1 MSEKPAPRTP
11 PRLLEVI
18 RTEQVSPSLQR
29 ITLGGTA
36 LHGFPCNKKGA
47 HIKVF
52 LPRAHQTQP
61 QLPQLTAQGIQWPEA
76 NECPITRTY
85 SVRDYRVEQNELD
98 VDFVLHGEHSPA
110 SGWALTAK
118 VGDFLGI
125 AGPGG
130 PDPLLSPADWHLLAG
145 DMTALPAISA
155 LLEDLP
161 ASAQGF
167 AFIET
172 DHAEDQHALINH
184 SQIVMCWVVRAISK
198 EGELSKE
205 ILLEAIKRVAPPLGT
220 TSISAFIAGENSAV
234 VSIRDYLREVY
245 GLKKSH
251 LYAVPYWRRGQ
262 DEEAYHKQRHE
273 IMDQVY

>member
-1 MSEKPAPRTP
+1 MRAEPAPRTQ

-18 RTEQVSPSLQR
+18 RTGKVSPNLQR

-36 LHGFPCNKKGA
+36 LHGFPGHRKGA
-47 HIKVF
+47 HIKIF

-61 QLPQLTAQGIQWPEA
+61 QLPQLTQHGILWPEA
-76 NECPITRTY
+76 NERPITRTY
-85 SVRDYRVEQNELD
+85 SVRDYRVEHNELD

-110 SGWALTAK
+110 SNWAMNAK
-118 VGDFLGI
+118 VGDFLGV

-130 PDPLLSPADWHLLAG
+130 PDPLLTPADWHILAG

-155 LLEDLP
+155 LLEELP
-161 ASAQGF
+161 ASAKGF
-167 AFIET
+167 VFIET
-172 DHAEDQHALINH
+172 DHVEDQHVLINH
-184 SQIVMCWVVRAISK
+184 TQMVVCWVVRDMHS
-198 EGELSKE
+198 EM
-205 ILLEAIKRVAPPLGT
+205 LLEEIKRVAPTLGT

-234 VSIRDYLREVY
+234 VGIRDYLREVY

-262 DEEAYHKQRHE
+262 DEETYHKQRHE